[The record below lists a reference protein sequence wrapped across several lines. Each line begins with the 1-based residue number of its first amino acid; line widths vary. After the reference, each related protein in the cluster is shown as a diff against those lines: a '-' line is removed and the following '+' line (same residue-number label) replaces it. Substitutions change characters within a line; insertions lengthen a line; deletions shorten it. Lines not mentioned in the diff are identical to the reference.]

1 MTVVGAGGAGKTRL
15 AVEIAAR
22 LASRFEGGV
31 HLCDLSPQ
39 TDPDLVEA
47 AISEAFGIRDSVAA
61 DRTAE
66 VAKLLRERPALLVLD
81 SCEHLMSGVAAAVDT
96 LLALSP
102 ALRVLATSREPL
114 NVEGEH
120 LWRLGS
126 LQIPAADGDLE
137 TIRRSEAVVLFEGRA
152 RLVQPGFTVNDSNA
166 AAVADICSQLEG
178 LPLAIELAAA
188 QAGSLSPTAISPSA

>member
-1 MTVVGAGGAGKTRL
+1 
-15 AVEIAAR
+15 
-22 LASRFEGGV
+22 
-31 HLCDLSPQ
+31 
-39 TDPDLVEA
+39 
-47 AISEAFGIRDSVAA
+47 
-61 DRTAE
+61 
-66 VAKLLRERPALLVLD
+66 
-81 SCEHLMSGVAAAVDT
+81 MSGVAAAVDT

-114 NVEGEH
+114 DVEGEH

-126 LQIPAADGDLE
+126 LQIPAAERRFGGDPPQ
-137 TIRRSEAVVLFEGRA
+137 RSVVLFEGRA

-188 QAGSLSPTAISPSA
+188 QAGSLSPTAISTRLDREPASDRRRGPAIVETPHPRCHRRLELPAAR